1 MRIKLILF
9 FSLIST
15 VAFGQH
21 LVSKHFYQTFTHSKI
36 DSAYASFGL
45 PSFILPN
52 NYEVDVYH
60 ILYNTVMPDSVTPT
74 VASGLF
80 IVPKNKTCASTIL
93 SYQHGTQ
100 MTKAEAPS
108 KRGGMEWIIGLAMAE
123 DGYVA
128 VLPDYIGLG
137 YDVVNR
143 HPYQHA
149 RSEATATLD
158 MIRASREACADLNVD
173 LNGQVLL
180 AGYSQGGHATM
191 AAHKMIQHSFPN
203 EFNIG
208 GSVPMSGPY
217 SMSGVMKDVILQT
230 TPYPAPYY
238 LPYVL
243 LSFQDIYQPYNSV
256 DDFLKTPYNTTLPP
270 LYDGYNG
277 AGTVNA
283 AMPNVPRNIIKDQL
297 LDSVDIDSN
306 HIFNQILRDNDVY
319 KWVPNKP
326 VHMLYCGSDTYVPK
340 ENAFVAYNYMSSF
353 GAPVAISNVSD
364 DYEHTPCAQF
374 AMLQMKAIIDTLRS
388 DKISGRFSEVKPT
401 IGQANGSLTIH
412 ALGVEQ
418 PYSILWST
426 GDTTAT
432 INNLPEGGYNVTIT
446 SSNACNTFTAGWFL
460 NAATNVSVEDI
471 EQGDFILYPNPGN
484 GVFQLESKL
493 EIERIDVYTIT
504 GKRIFMKES
513 SGTNITIDLSMY
525 GTGVY
530 YVVVNNQIPLRY
542 LKR

>member
-1 MRIKLILF
+1 MRLKLILLLSL
-9 FSLIST
+9 FSS
-15 VAFGQH
+15 VAYSQH
-21 LVSKHFYQTFTHSKI
+21 LVSTHFYKTFTHDRI

-60 ILYNTVMPDSVTPT
+60 ILYNTVMPDSITPT

-80 IVPKNKTCASTIL
+80 IVPKNKSCASTIL

-108 KRGGMEWIIGLAMAE
+108 KRGGMEWIIGLAMAA

-128 VLPDYIGLG
+128 ALPDYIGLG
-137 YDVVNR
+137 YDVTNR

-149 RSEATATLD
+149 RSEATATID
-158 MIRASREACADLNVD
+158 MIRASREACANLNIS

-191 AAHKMIQHSFPN
+191 AAHKMIQHSFPT
-203 EFNIG
+203 EFNVG

-243 LSFQDIYQPYNSV
+243 LSFQDIYQPYASV
-256 DDFLKTPYNTTLPP
+256 NDFLKTPYNTTLPP
-270 LYDGYNG
+270 LYNGYSG
-277 AGTVNA
+277 AGAVNA
-283 AMPNVPRNIIKDQL
+283 VMPNVPRNIIKDAII
-297 LDSVDIDSN
+297 DSVELDSN
-306 HIFNQILRDNDVY
+306 HIFNQILRANDVY
-319 KWVPNKP
+319 KWVPDKP
-326 VHMLYCGSDTYVPK
+326 IHMLYCGSDTYVPK
-340 ENAFVAYNYMSSF
+340 ENAFVAYNYMNSL
-353 GAPVAISNVSD
+353 GAPVAITNVSD

-374 AMLQMKAIIDTLRS
+374 AMLYMRNIIDTLRS
-388 DKISGRFSEVKPT
+388 DKITGRFSEVKPT
-401 IGQANGSLTIH
+401 LGSANGSLTINV
-412 ALGVEQ
+412 LGVEP
-418 PYSILWST
+418 PYTILWST

-432 INNLPEGGYNVTIT
+432 LNNLPEGAYNVTI
-446 SSNACNTFTAGWFL
+446 SSPNACNSYTAAWFL
-460 NAATNVSVEDI
+460 NAESNVGFEEVVNSE
-471 EQGDFILYPNPGN
+471 FKLFPNPGN
-484 GVFQLESKL
+484 GIFTIESEK
-493 EIERIDVYTIT
+493 EIFKVDVYTIT
-504 GKRIFMKES
+504 GKRILMSEYKKLNVS
-513 SGTNITIDLSMY
+513 VDLS
-525 GTGVY
+525 GFSSGVY
-530 YVVVNNQIPLRY
+530 YVLINNQIPLRY

>member
-1 MRIKLILF
+1 MRIKLILL
-9 FSLIST
+9 FSLISSF
-15 VAFGQH
+15 AFGQH
-21 LVSKHFYQTFTHSKI
+21 LISKHFYKSFSHAQI

-45 PSFILPN
+45 PTFFLPN

-60 ILYNTVMPDSVTPT
+60 LLYNTVMPDSVTPT

-80 IVPKNKTCASTIL
+80 IVPKNKSCASTIL

-108 KRGGMEWIIGLAMAE
+108 KRGGMEWIIGLAMGA

-149 RSEATATLD
+149 RSEATATID

-277 AGTVNA
+277 AGAVNSI
-283 AMPNVPRNIIKDQL
+283 MPTVPRNIIKDEL
-297 LDSVDIDSN
+297 IDSVQVDSN
-306 HIFNQILRDNDVY
+306 HIFNQILKDNDVY
-319 KWVPNKP
+319 KWVPIKP

-340 ENAFVAYNYMSSF
+340 ENAFVAYNYMNSF
-353 GAPVAISNVSD
+353 GAPVAITNVSD

-374 AMLQMKAIIDTLRS
+374 AMIFMKNIIDTLRS
-388 DKISGRFSEVKPT
+388 DKISGRFSEVKPSA
-401 IGQANGSLTIH
+401 GMANGSLTIH
-412 ALGVEQ
+412 VLGVEP

-432 INNLPEGGYNVTIT
+432 ISNIPEGAYNVTI
-446 SSNACNTFTAGWFL
+446 SSPNACNSFTSVWFL
-460 NAATNVSVEDI
+460 NPVDVSSIESIEDVK
-471 EQGDFILYPNPGN
+471 FSLYPNPGN
-484 GVFQLESKL
+484 GIIQIDSKVK
-493 EIERIDVYTIT
+493 IEKVDVYTIT
-504 GKRIFMKES
+504 GKRIFMNEYKAQNVS
-513 SGTNITIDLSMY
+513 IDLSAY
-525 GTGVY
+525 NSGIY
-530 YVVVNNQIPLRY
+530 YVVVNNQFPLRY
-542 LKR
+542 LKQ